1 METLA
6 CRSHSCTLAMSA
18 SWDSALVAAGALS
31 EYSHNPFTSAL
42 MPAIWPYFLTM
53 LR

>member
-1 METLA
+1 METFA
-6 CRSHSCTLAMSA
+6 CPSHSCTLAMSA
-18 SWDSALVAAGALS
+18 SWDSALVAAVALS
-31 EYSHNPFTSAL
+31 EYTHNPFTSAL